1 MVEEDAKVNLLDEDE
16 EIELINELT
25 KELNLISE
33 KDRID
38 IFNSFVPSLEELI
51 NSLVMKDL
59 TYRSYLTQILKQND
73 PSTFESLKQ

>member
-1 MVEEDAKVNLLDEDE
+1 VVEEDAKVNLLDEDE